1 MTPGERRA
9 WLEVNPLAAVSLR
22 EAVGLSRVDTDDEL
36 HGELVDA
43 IAALPPGA
51 TLGQRIIALRLVFNW
66 AHVDAGRTYATA
78 KADYEHFMAKR
89 KAALMLADG
98 HSGVKAAAIAEGDD
112 EAYGYKLK
120 YLLAEQRERSMRQFL
135 QTLEA
140 ALDNHRTDRADWR
153 GQDAAHAAGLTG
165 GA

>member
-22 EAVGLSRVDTDDEL
+22 EAVGLTRIDPEDQL
-36 HGELVDA
+36 HGDLVDA

-66 AHVDAGRTYATA
+66 AHVDAGTVYAKA
-78 KADYEHFMAKR
+78 KADYEHFIAKR
-89 KAALMLADG
+89 KQALMLGDG
-98 HSGVKAAAIAEGDD
+98 YSGVKAAAIAEGDD
-112 EAYGYKLK
+112 EAYNLKLA
-120 YLLAEQRERSMRQFL
+120 YLMAEQRERSMRKFL
-135 QTLEA
+135 DTLEA
-140 ALDNHRTDRADWR
+140 ALDNHRTDRRDWR
-153 GQDAAHAAGLTG
+153 EQDAAHAAGLTG